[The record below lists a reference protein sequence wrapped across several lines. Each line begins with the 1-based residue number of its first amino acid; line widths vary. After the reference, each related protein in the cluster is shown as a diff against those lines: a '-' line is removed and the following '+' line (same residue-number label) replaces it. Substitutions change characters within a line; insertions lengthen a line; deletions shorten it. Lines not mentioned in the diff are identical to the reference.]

1 MARGHVHLEVV
12 EFRLDQTV
20 EVYASLKAGQIKA
33 CAVLV
38 PDTDSYYHTNL
49 KWMKVRNAHVSSAVS
64 SAARECH
71 SSQFLDW
78 VTFGSGKRYGT
89 RL

>member
-1 MARGHVHLEVV
+1 MSKGRDLSASGFMEARGHIHLEVV

-38 PDTDSYYHTNL
+38 PDTDSY
-49 KWMKVRNAHVSSAVS
+49 
-64 SAARECH
+64 
-71 SSQFLDW
+71 
-78 VTFGSGKRYGT
+78 
-89 RL
+89 